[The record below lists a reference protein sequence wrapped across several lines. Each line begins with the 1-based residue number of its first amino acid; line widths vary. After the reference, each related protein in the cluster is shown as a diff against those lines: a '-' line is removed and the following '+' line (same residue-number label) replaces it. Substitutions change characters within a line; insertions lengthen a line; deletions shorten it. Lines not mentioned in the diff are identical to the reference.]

1 MAEAVF
7 GVIPPLAGTIKIDG
21 TETRIVRAADGI
33 RAGIY
38 LVPEDRRR
46 TGLVTLMSVRENI
59 TLPGLE
65 RWSPLGIISNSE
77 EMKVGREQ
85 VQSLRIKTAS
95 LKTVA
100 ATLSGGNQQ
109 KIVLGKWLALDP
121 KIMIL
126 DEPTRGIDVGA
137 KAEIYKLMRA
147 LADRG
152 VAVVMISSDMEEI
165 LGVSDRVAVMHE
177 GRISGFLERSEFSE
191 QRVMR
196 LAVGQPASA

>member
-1 MAEAVF
+1 MGRKRGSA
-7 GVIPPLAGTIKIDG
+7 
-21 TETRIVRAADGI
+21 RAADGI

-109 KIVLGKWLALDP
+109 KIVLEMAGIGSEDHDP
-121 KIMIL
+121 
-126 DEPTRGIDVGA
+126 
-137 KAEIYKLMRA
+137 
-147 LADRG
+147 
-152 VAVVMISSDMEEI
+152 
-165 LGVSDRVAVMHE
+165 
-177 GRISGFLERSEFSE
+177 
-191 QRVMR
+191 
-196 LAVGQPASA
+196 